1 MLFNSYTF
9 ILFFLFVLMLF
20 NLISD
25 KHRVIFLIFSSYL
38 FYSYWDWRFTILLLS
53 STILDFYLGR
63 NIYICKDKIKRKWLL
78 TVSIVFNLG
87 VLAFFKYFNFFAES
101 INSMANK
108 FGVELGYVE
117 LNIILPV
124 GISFYT
130 FQTMSYTIDIY
141 RNEIKPTNHFS
152 KFALFV
158 SYFPQLVAGPI
169 ERAKNIIPQL
179 ENGLKTKI
187 INIKPAIVLITTGYF
202 KKVMIGDNCAKFV
215 DHIFGNIEYYNSPEL
230 LFALFLFSLQIY
242 ADFSGY
248 SNIARG
254 ISLLFGIKLMVN
266 FNQPYLSK
274 SIKEFWQR
282 WHISLSTWLRDYLYI
297 SLGGN
302 RVKKWKVYRNL
313 LITMLL
319 GGLWHGAGWNF
330 IIWGFLHGIYLT
342 IHKIILFDKSIFFKI
357 NSFFNKPIMI
367 IKIITTNILVLITWL
382 FFRVNNINDITLF
395 FQKIIYWQPS
405 EFTPRF
411 IAILLS
417 YSLATLLLD
426 IFEYRSNSHLYI
438 LSIKR
443 TAIQWGIICG
453 ILFICLVFMFQ
464 AKPNPFIYFQF

>member
-9 ILFFLFVLMLF
+9 ILFFILVLSIF
-20 NLISD
+20 NLISS
-25 KHRVIFLIFSSYL
+25 KNRVIFLIFSSYL
-38 FYSYWDWRFTILLLS
+38 FYSYWDWRFTILLIS
-53 STILDFYLGR
+53 STIVDYFVGK

-101 INSMANK
+101 MNAIANK

-202 KKVMIGDNCAKFV
+202 KKVMIGDNCGKFV

-230 LFALFLFSLQIY
+230 LFAILMFSLQIY

-342 IHKIILFDKSIFFKI
+342 IHKIILLDKSIVFKI
-357 NSFFNKPIMI
+357 NSFFNKPITI

-395 FQKIIYWQPS
+395 FQKLIHWQSS
-405 EFTPRF
+405 EFTPR
-411 IAILLS
+411 IIVILLTYFS
-417 YSLATLLLD
+417 ATLLLD
-426 IFEYRSNSHLYI
+426 ILEYKSNSHLYI
-438 LSIKR
+438 LSIKH
-443 TAIQWGIICG
+443 TSIQWGIMCG
-453 ILFICLVFMFQ
+453 ILFVCFLFMFQ
-464 AKPNPFIYFQF
+464 TNP

>member
-1 MLFNSYTF
+1 
-9 ILFFLFVLMLF
+9 
-20 NLISD
+20 
-25 KHRVIFLIFSSYL
+25 
-38 FYSYWDWRFTILLLS
+38 
-53 STILDFYLGR
+53 
-63 NIYICKDKIKRKWLL
+63 
-78 TVSIVFNLG
+78 
-87 VLAFFKYFNFFAES
+87 
-101 INSMANK
+101 
-108 FGVELGYVE
+108 
-117 LNIILPV
+117 
-124 GISFYT
+124 
-130 FQTMSYTIDIY
+130 
-141 RNEIKPTNHFS
+141 
-152 KFALFV
+152 
-158 SYFPQLVAGPI
+158 LVAGPI

-187 INIKPAIVLITTGYF
+187 INIKPALFLITTGYF
-202 KKVMIGDNCAKFV
+202 KKVMIGDNCAKFA

-230 LFALFLFSLQIY
+230 LFAILLFSLQIY

-282 WHISLSTWLRDYLYI
+282 WHISLSTWLRDYLYK

-342 IHKIILFDKSIFFKI
+342 IHKIILLDKSIIFKI
-357 NSFFNKPIMI
+357 NSFFNKPITI

-395 FQKIIYWQPS
+395 FQKLIHWQPS
-405 EFTPRF
+405 EFTPR
-411 IAILLS
+411 IIVILLTYFS
-417 YSLATLLLD
+417 ATLLLD
-426 IFEYRSNSHLYI
+426 SLEYNSNSHLYI

-443 TAIQWGIICG
+443 TAIQWGIMCG

-464 AKPNPFIYFQF
+464 TKPNPFIYFQF

>member
-1 MLFNSYTF
+1 
-9 ILFFLFVLMLF
+9 MLF
-20 NLISD
+20 NLISG

-53 STILDFYLGR
+53 STILDFYLG
-63 NIYICKDKIKRKWLL
+63 NKIYICKNKIKRKWLL
-78 TVSIVFNLG
+78 TVSIAFNLG

-101 INSMANK
+101 INSMTNK

-141 RNEIKPTNHFS
+141 RNEIKPTKHFS

-230 LFALFLFSLQIY
+230 LFALFMFSLQIY

-330 IIWGFLHGIYLT
+330 IIWGFLHGTYLT
-342 IHKIILFDKSIFFKI
+342 IHKIILLDKSIIFKI
-357 NSFFNKPIMI
+357 NSFFNKPITI

-411 IAILLS
+411 IAILLT
-417 YSLATLLLD
+417 YSSATLLLD
-426 IFEYRSNSHLYI
+426 ILEYRSNSHLYI

-443 TAIQWGIICG
+443 TAIQWGIMCG
-453 ILFICLVFMFQ
+453 ILFICLIFMFQ